1 MPERSLSAV
10 LDELHELL
18 ERADDL
24 DVSDRDALRAAATE
38 IRSAV
43 DQGLHGEEQSGQL
56 AGLRSR
62 IERFETS
69 HPTLTETLRR
79 IIDQLSE
86 MGI

>member
-1 MPERSLSAV
+1 MPERSLSAI

-18 ERADDL
+18 EGADDL
-24 DVSDRDALRAAATE
+24 DAEAKDALRDAATE

-43 DQGLHGEEQSGQL
+43 DQGLDRQGESGQL
-56 AGLRSR
+56 AGLRAR

-69 HPTLTETLRR
+69 HPRLTETLRR
-79 IIDQLSE
+79 LVDQLSE